1 MPEVRGE
8 NRRKAL
14 RTLRTHWITL
24 LSTASIN
31 NLKEDEFNKQQIN
44 HCYEDDIMRMKPGCE
59 AIAKKVVPVL
69 RARVAQFLA
78 NDYHMQQYEI
88 SKKLGVTQAAISFYL
103 GKERGSNVSLLKKFP
118 EIDVSAKKIAKAL
131 RKDAKEDEVSEL
143 LCELCRKMKR
153 RRAFKELVK

>member
-1 MPEVRGE
+1 
-8 NRRKAL
+8 
-14 RTLRTHWITL
+14 L
-24 LSTASIN
+24 LTTASIN
-31 NLKEDEFNKQQIN
+31 SPKADGFYRQPTN
-44 HCYEDDIMRMKPGCE
+44 HCYEDETMKMKPGCE

-69 RARVAQFLA
+69 RARVAQVLA

-103 GKERGSNVSLLKKFP
+103 GKERGANVTLLKKFP

-131 RKDAKEDEVSEL
+131 RKGAKEDEISEL
-143 LCELCRKMKR
+143 LCELCRKMRR